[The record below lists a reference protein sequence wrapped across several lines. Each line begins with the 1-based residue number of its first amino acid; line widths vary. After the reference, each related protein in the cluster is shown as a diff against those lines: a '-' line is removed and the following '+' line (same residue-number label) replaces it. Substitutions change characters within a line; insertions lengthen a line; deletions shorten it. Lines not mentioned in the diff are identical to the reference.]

1 MNLSKMKNLII
12 ILFVLFSVSCH
23 SQGRFFT
30 LEASDYFILDSDTM
44 RATTQ
49 VDLNDTTMA
58 TKQYVLNTA
67 GAGNGWDSLLWNAS
81 TGYVVW
87 YYDGSPIDSINI
99 DNRYLK
105 IADSTDYATSY
116 DLEYYVDSLSTL
128 FQGSVQYVY
137 EINLPSS
144 TTVSGR
150 CLAASEGTDY
160 PSGWTV
166 EQGTYAVDLK
176 VTHNLDR
183 RVANVTV
190 FAITGDQE
198 RQLFGNAAFSGIY
211 TDSDSILVVE
221 SLATI
226 QKDIV
231 IYIVFK

>member
-1 MNLSKMKNLII
+1 MNLSKMKKLIV
-12 ILFVLFSVSCH
+12 ILFVLFSVFGY
-23 SQGRFFT
+23 SQGRYYT
-30 LEASDYFILDSDTM
+30 LEASDYLILDSDTM
-44 RATTQ
+44 STTTQ
-49 VDLNDTTMA
+49 VDLNDTIMA

-67 GAGNGWDSLLWNAS
+67 GTGNGWDSLLWTSSN
-81 TGYVVW
+81 GYIVW

-137 EINLPSS
+137 EVNLPSS

-150 CLAASEGTDY
+150 CTLASEGTDY
-160 PSGWTV
+160 PTGWTV

-183 RVANVTV
+183 KVANVTV
-190 FAITGDQE
+190 FAITEDQE
-198 RQLFGNAAFSGIY
+198 RQLFGNAAYSGIY
-211 TDSDSILVVE
+211 TESDSILVVE

-231 IYIVFK
+231 IYIIFK